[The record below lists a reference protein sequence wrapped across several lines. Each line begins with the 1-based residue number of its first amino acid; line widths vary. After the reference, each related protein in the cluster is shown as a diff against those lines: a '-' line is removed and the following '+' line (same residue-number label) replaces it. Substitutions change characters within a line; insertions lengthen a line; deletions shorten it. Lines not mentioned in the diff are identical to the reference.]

1 MAGKDLDVTARSCKV
16 ATKQSPIRQG
26 ISLDEIHRYN
36 WRLLRRRMARNDMS
50 KGDSMF
56 RKLALIMLGMALAL
70 SACASPNSTN
80 EAGELTRIRLPMGYI
95 PNIQFAPFYVAIE
108 KGYFQDAGI
117 EIEFDYKFETDGVA
131 LVGAGE
137 LPFAIASGEQ
147 VLLARAQGL
156 PIVYV
161 AAWYQ
166 QYPVS
171 VVAKSELGILI
182 PQDLKGRKIGL
193 PGLFGANYVG
203 LRALLHE
210 AGLEESDVT
219 LDAIGFNQ
227 VELMAAGQQ
236 DIIVGYAA
244 NEPIQLRAQGI
255 PVTEIRVA
263 DYVQLAS
270 NGLLASEK
278 AIAEEPEL
286 VRAFVG
292 AFMKGLEDTIANP
305 DESFAISKSYIP
317 NFADL
322 DADVQKQVLETS
334 IEQWKA
340 ELLGYSDPQAWENM
354 QNVLL
359 DMGLITEKMDLNKAF
374 TNEFVP

>member
-1 MAGKDLDVTARSCKV
+1 
-16 ATKQSPIRQG
+16 
-26 ISLDEIHRYN
+26 
-36 WRLLRRRMARNDMS
+36 
-50 KGDSMF
+50 MF
-56 RKLALIMLGMALAL
+56 RKLILIMLGMALAL
-70 SACASPNSTN
+70 SACSSSRSAND
-80 EAGELTRIRLPMGYI
+80 ADGLTRVNLPMGYI
-95 PNIQFAPFYVAIE
+95 PNIQFAPMYVAIQ
-108 KGYFQDAGI
+108 KGYFREAGI
-117 EIEFDYKFETDGVA
+117 EVELDYKFETDGVA
-131 LVGAGE
+131 LVGAGD
-137 LPFAIASGEQ
+137 LPFAVVSGEQ

-156 PIVYV
+156 PVVYV

-203 LRALLHE
+203 LRALLFE
-210 AGLEESDVT
+210 AEMSENDVS
-219 LDAIGFNQ
+219 LDSIGFNQ
-227 VELMAAGQQ
+227 VELLAAGRQ
-236 DIIVGYAA
+236 DVVVGYAA

-270 NGLLASEK
+270 NGILASEK
-278 AIAEEPEL
+278 VIAENPEL

-292 AFMKGLEDTIANP
+292 AFLKGLADAIADP
-305 DESFAISKSYIP
+305 AEAFELSESYIP

-340 ELLGYSDPQAWENM
+340 ERLGYSDPQAWENM
-354 QNVLL
+354 QEVLL
-359 DMGLITEKMDLNKAF
+359 GMGLITENMDLDKAF
-374 TNEFVP
+374 TNEFIP

>member
-1 MAGKDLDVTARSCKV
+1 MIA
-16 ATKQSPIRQG
+16 
-26 ISLDEIHRYN
+26 
-36 WRLLRRRMARNDMS
+36 
-50 KGDSMF
+50 
-56 RKLALIMLGMALAL
+56 LGMALVL
-70 SACASPNSTN
+70 SACANSNSGN
-80 EAGELTRIRLPMGYI
+80 EAGGLTHIRLPMGYI
-95 PNIQFAPFYVAIE
+95 PNIQFAPFYLAIE
-108 KGYFQDAGI
+108 KGYFREAGI

-137 LPFAIASGEQ
+137 LPFAVVSGEQ

-156 PIVYV
+156 PVVYV

-171 VVAKSELGILI
+171 VVAKSELGVVI

-227 VELMAAGQQ
+227 VELMAVGQQ
-236 DIIVGYAA
+236 DIVVGYAA
-244 NEPIQLRAQGI
+244 NEPIQLRAQGVA
-255 PVTEIRVA
+255 VTEIRVA
-263 DYVQLAS
+263 DYVKLAS
-270 NGLLASEK
+270 NGILASEK
-278 AIAEEPEL
+278 VIAEDPEL
-286 VRAFVG
+286 VRAVVG
-292 AFMKGLEDTIANP
+292 AFLKGLEDTMANP
-305 DESFAISKSYIP
+305 DESFALSKAYIP
-317 NFADL
+317 NFAEL

-334 IEQWKA
+334 IAQWKA
-340 ELLGYSDPQAWENM
+340 ERPGYSDPQAWENM

-359 DMGLITEKMDLNKAF
+359 DMGLIPKKMDLNKAF
-374 TNEFVP
+374 TNEFIP

>member
-1 MAGKDLDVTARSCKV
+1 
-16 ATKQSPIRQG
+16 
-26 ISLDEIHRYN
+26 
-36 WRLLRRRMARNDMS
+36 
-50 KGDSMF
+50 MF
-56 RKLALIMLGMALAL
+56 RKLVLITVAVAFVL
-70 SACASPNSTN
+70 SACANSQSTN
-80 EAGELTRIRLPMGYI
+80 EAGALTRIRLPMGYI
-95 PNIQFAPFYVAIE
+95 PNIQFAPFYVAVE
-108 KGYFQDAGI
+108 KGYFREAGI
-117 EIEFDYKFETDGVA
+117 ELEFDYDFETKGVE

-156 PIVYV
+156 PVTYV

-171 VVAKSELGILI
+171 VVAKSELGVLV
-182 PQDLKGRKIGL
+182 PQDLKGKKIGL

-203 LRALLHE
+203 LRALLFE
-210 AGLEESDVT
+210 AGMSESDVT

-227 VELMAAGQQ
+227 VELVATDQQ
-236 DIIVGYAA
+236 NIIVGYAA

-255 PVTEIRVA
+255 AVTEMRVA

-270 NGLLASEK
+270 NGILANEK
-278 AIAEEPEL
+278 VIADDPEL

-292 AFMKGLEDTIANP
+292 AFLRGLADTIADP
-305 DESFAISKSYIP
+305 DEAISLSASSIP

-322 DADVQKQVLETS
+322 DADVQKETLETS

-340 ELLGYSDPQAWENM
+340 ERLGYSDPQAWENM

-359 DMGLITEKMDLNKAF
+359 DMALITEEMDLTRAF
-374 TNEFVP
+374 TNDFIP